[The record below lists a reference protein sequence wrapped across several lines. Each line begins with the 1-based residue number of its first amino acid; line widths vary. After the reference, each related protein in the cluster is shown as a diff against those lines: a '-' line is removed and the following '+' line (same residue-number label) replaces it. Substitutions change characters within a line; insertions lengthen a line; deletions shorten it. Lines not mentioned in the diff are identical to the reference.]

1 VEDVADVGGA
11 DYPGRVVTAL
21 YRRYRPENFAEL
33 IGQSQVTD
41 PLRTALR
48 TNRVN
53 HAYLFSGPRGCGKT
67 TSARILARC
76 LNCAEGPTDTPC
88 GVCPSCVELARGG
101 SGSLDVIEIDAASHN
116 GVDDARD
123 LRDRAVFAPARDRYK
138 IFILDEAHMVTPQGF
153 NALLKLVEEP
163 PEHVKFIFATT
174 EPEKVIGTIRSR
186 THHYPFRLVP
196 PATMLEYIEQ
206 LCTQESVSVAP
217 GVLPLVV
224 RAGGGS
230 VRDTLSLL
238 DQLMAGSEDGAI
250 AYERAVAL
258 LGYTDAA
265 LLDDVV
271 DALAV
276 ADPASAFSAIDRVV
290 QTGQDPRR
298 FVEDLLERLRDL
310 IVVAATNEGAGA
322 VLRGVSP
329 EELDTMS
336 RQAAVFGAA
345 ALSRG
350 ADIANRALTEMTG
363 ATSPRLHLELMVA
376 RMLVPEADDT
386 QRGALARVERLE
398 RRVGVGDAGGH
409 QAGPAEMPSTPP
421 ARPAAVTQPD
431 RSTSGT
437 APSTAPVAPAPVA
450 PSPAAV
456 DAPLPVSSGTV
467 EDTATAAA
475 AGEDRSQQDD
485 AQQSAPTVD
494 AARSAA
500 ASWAAAVPTGASDSS
515 ASGEPATAAPAPAPA
530 PAPATTAAAADT
542 SAPVSPTSAA
552 SAAPRSSADVPAS
565 PDAPA
570 ADAPTG
576 HASPSSTGVGTV
588 IGDEA
593 AVRPVTPVGLQQMRD
608 TWPQIVEHVQRAK
621 RSAWAV
627 VATAQVTALKDD
639 VLTLTFPSQQDVASF
654 KEMSDPHTSVSEHLR
669 SAILDVL
676 GFRVKFVARGPGG
689 GAPRAGAGRPQGGP
703 VQNASGQ
710 GAAQPAPA
718 QGASAQPAPPQGA
731 SAQAA
736 PAQTAPAQRT
746 PAQAA
751 PAQPTPAQP
760 APVQSAPTQDRPAQE
775 APAQQRPERPAPESA
790 GTRTPEPP
798 APQESG
804 PVTEWAVATIPASDP
819 TAGAVADDVEPS
831 WAAPF
836 GAVPSDAAVAPVE
849 RQAQR
854 GPGHRVHP
862 ADAGDGPAGAAGPG
876 AGGDV
881 GTDTVGAGG
890 GDQGAGAGVS
900 AQAAPPVRPGAQGGP
915 AAPADAVPVDDYP
928 LDDEP
933 YDDGAPFPDPGAA
946 GGRSAPQPRG
956 GQQAAPAQSAQQSA
970 PPQRQSPPAATA
982 QPSPAQPSTAPP
994 SGAQRGGRRAPVPGR
1009 YGEAVVREILGAQ
1022 FIEETSLSEGSV

>member
-1 VEDVADVGGA
+1 M
-11 DYPGRVVTAL
+11 VTAL

-123 LRDRAVFAPARDRYK
+123 LRDRAVFAPARDRFK

-196 PATMLEYIEQ
+196 PATMLEYVEQ
-206 LCTQESVSVAP
+206 LCAQESVSVAP

-276 ADPASAFSAIDRVV
+276 ADPASAFAAIDRVV

-310 IVVAATNEGAGA
+310 IVVAATNESAAA
-322 VLRGVSP
+322 VLRGISP
-329 EELDTMS
+329 EELDTMT
-336 RQAAVFGAA
+336 RQAGVFGAT
-345 ALSRG
+345 ALSRA
-350 ADIANRALTEMTG
+350 ADIANRALTDMTG
-363 ATSPRLHLELMVA
+363 ATSPRLHLELMTA

-409 QAGPAEMPSTPP
+409 QGGTTADA
-421 ARPAAVTQPD
+421 APAAPP
-431 RSTSGT
+431 RT
-437 APSTAPVAPAPVA
+437 APPVAPQ
-450 PSPAAV
+450 
-456 DAPLPVSSGTV
+456 
-467 EDTATAAA
+467 
-475 AGEDRSQQDD
+475 R
-485 AQQSAPTVD
+485 
-494 AARSAA
+494 
-500 ASWAAAVPTGASDSS
+500 
-515 ASGEPATAAPAPAPA
+515 TAAPAPAWTGSPASTAA
-530 PAPATTAAAADT
+530 PAQSAAPAASPRSTGEPSSGNGSAARGDAVRDAAAAWGAV
-542 SAPVSPTSAA
+542 APSTPQPAQQPHAERPST
-552 SAAPRSSADVPAS
+552 DVPAAPS
-565 PDAPA
+565 APA
-570 ADAPTG
+570 APSGTAN
-576 HASPSSTGVGTV
+576 ASSTGQGTAV
-588 IGDEA
+588 GDEPVVRPIA
-593 AVRPVTPVGLQQMRD
+593 AVGFQQLRD
-608 TWPQIVEHVQRAK
+608 AWPQVVEHVQKAR
-621 RSAWAV
+621 RSAWSV
-627 VATAQVTALKDD
+627 VVTAQVTALRED

-654 KEMSDPHTSVSEHLR
+654 KEMSDPATSVSELLR
-669 SAILDVL
+669 SAIIDVL
-676 GFRVKFVARGPGG
+676 GLRVKFVARGPGQHQQQQPNG
-689 GAPRAGAGRPQGGP
+689 QQRAPQQQIPQQQQAPQQAQQAPQQAAAPERRAPEPQPGPEVAAPRAQAPQ
-703 VQNASGQ
+703 
-710 GAAQPAPA
+710 
-718 QGASAQPAPPQGA
+718 
-731 SAQAA
+731 
-736 PAQTAPAQRT
+736 
-746 PAQAA
+746 
-751 PAQPTPAQP
+751 
-760 APVQSAPTQDRPAQE
+760 
-775 APAQQRPERPAPESA
+775 APAQQQAPQAPAAP
-790 GTRTPEPP
+790 TP
-798 APQESG
+798 APQPAVTPAPASSS
-804 PVTEWAVATIPASDP
+804 PVTDWAVATIPATDP
-819 TAGAVADDVEPS
+819 TPAPSAPAGRAEPS
-831 WAAPF
+831 WSAPF
-836 GAVPSDAAVAPVE
+836 GTTDTGEPVTPAPVVGDPAADAALA
-849 RQAQR
+849 AQLR
-854 GPGHRVHP
+854 P
-862 ADAGDGPAGAAGPG
+862 ASAL
-876 AGGDV
+876 
-881 GTDTVGAGG
+881 GG
-890 GDQGAGAGVS
+890 GAS
-900 AQAAPPVRPGAQGGP
+900 ATPRPRAESTPAAAPAAAETSASAP
-915 AAPADAVPVDDYP
+915 AAPDTTATRSDVPVDDYP

-933 YDDGAPFPDPGAA
+933 YDDGAPFPDPGTGVPAA
-946 GGRSAPQPRG
+946 APTPPAAASGQQQGAARQQG
-956 GQQAAPAQSAQQSA
+956 AAQQQAAPRQQA
-970 PPQRQSPPAATA
+970 ARPQPTTTPPA
-982 QPSPAQPSTAPP
+982 
-994 SGAQRGGRRAPVPGR
+994 RRAPVAGR

-1022 FIEETSLSEGSV
+1022 FIEETALHEEGA